1 MHCRNSLMAPAAH
14 KRFLAAPAEP
24 FVRLHTCCRTKVF
37 NGGKVEHRKEKS
49 ATRRDESDEEIHQER
64 RRVWQP
70 CDSSLQRPTIP
81 AIWASFQSEPVIGG
95 TGWLKFMK
103 VRFCMHATLCVDG
116 WFSSSLVR
124 KLTPHS
130 FPCCLEQCLMW
141 HAFYIKHCACFFFLC
156 WIAAGQGRKCRA
168 TVPLQKA
175 QTCPI

>member
-1 MHCRNSLMAPAAH
+1 M
-14 KRFLAAPAEP
+14 LAYLLP
-24 FVRLHTCCRTKVF
+24 HKVF

-103 VRFCMHATLCVDG
+103 VRFCMHATDFA
-116 WFSSSLVR
+116 W
-124 KLTPHS
+124 
-130 FPCCLEQCLMW
+130 M
-141 HAFYIKHCACFFFLC
+141 
-156 WIAAGQGRKCRA
+156 AGSRE
-168 TVPLQKA
+168 VW
-175 QTCPI
+175 